1 MEEGAGKQCSECG
14 SSHVLAT
21 SQLLNY
27 SKELHVCAFHR
38 ETVTQTKTD
47 GHSNVPKPQVFLAGL
62 RGGGM
67 GVPTNM
73 TKVDLT
79 IDVDQT

>member
-1 MEEGAGKQCSECG
+1 
-14 SSHVLAT
+14 
-21 SQLLNY
+21 
-27 SKELHVCAFHR
+27 VCR
-38 ETVTQTKTD
+38 EALVQTKED
-47 GHSNVPKPQVFLAGL
+47 GHSNVPKPQVFLHGL

-67 GVPTNM
+67 GVPTVM

>member
-1 MEEGAGKQCSECG
+1 MQTIIG
-14 SSHVLAT
+14 VLGFPT
-21 SQLLNY
+21 FLNFFKDIPHIY
-27 SKELHVCAFHR
+27 LNLFCR
-38 ETVTQTKTD
+38 ENETQTKMD
-47 GHSNVPKPQVFLAGL
+47 GYSNVPKPQVFLAGL

-67 GVPTNM
+67 SEPTVM